1 MAGKVFMKLRL
12 EDAAGGVRGRHAAR
26 S

>member
-1 MAGKVFMKLRL
+1 MAGKVFVKLRL
-12 EDAAGGVRGRHAAR
+12 EEAAVGVRGRHAAR